1 MKITLA
7 PAAALGFKG
16 QIINVKK
23 SRNVL
28 WKTYRA
34 VELLHKLKSKV
45 RSNVN
50 VPKSIMSGNPSENMS
65 QMLLLTPE

>member
-23 SRNVL
+23 SHNVL
-28 WKTYRA
+28 RITFWA

-50 VPKSIMSGNPSENMS
+50 VPKSIMSGIPSENMS
-65 QMLLLTPE
+65 QMLSLTPE